1 RDNLYLGA
9 VVGCSKCC
17 QTLCVAA
24 VPQISVVDDDESV
37 RESLRGLLRSVGFAV
52 RVFASG
58 EEFMNSGQLR
68 DTGCLIL
75 DVRMPGMSGPCLQ
88 GKLAALGS
96 KMPVIFIT
104 AHEEDEQAREEAMRD
119 GAVDY
124 LINPLREEAILNA
137 VQVAL
142 RPK

>member
-1 RDNLYLGA
+1 
-9 VVGCSKCC
+9 
-17 QTLCVAA
+17 
-24 VPQISVVDDDESV
+24 
-37 RESLRGLLRSVGFAV
+37 
-52 RVFASG
+52 
-58 EEFMNSGQLR
+58 MNSGQLR

-75 DVRMPGMSGPCLQ
+75 DVRMPGMSGPELQ

-96 KMPVIFIT
+96 KIPVIFIT

-124 LINPLREEAILNA
+124 LIKPLREEAILNA